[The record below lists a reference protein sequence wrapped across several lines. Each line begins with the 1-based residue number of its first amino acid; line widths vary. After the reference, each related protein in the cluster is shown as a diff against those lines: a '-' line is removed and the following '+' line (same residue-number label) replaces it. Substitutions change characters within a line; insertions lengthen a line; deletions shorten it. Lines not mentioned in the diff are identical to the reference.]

1 MKFTNCLPCFILLY
15 YRSLFEIL
23 AEADEKK
30 ASKRADFAGRI
41 EGSKVAKLY
50 PYFGQKEVE
59 TKLE

>member
-1 MKFTNCLPCFILLY
+1 M
-15 YRSLFEIL
+15 FEIL